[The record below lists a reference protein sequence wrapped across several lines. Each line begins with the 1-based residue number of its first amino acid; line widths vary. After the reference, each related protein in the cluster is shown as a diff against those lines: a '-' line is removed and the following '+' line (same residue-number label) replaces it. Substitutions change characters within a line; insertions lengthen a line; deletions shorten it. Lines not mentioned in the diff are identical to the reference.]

1 MKKHKKQRCC
11 FKKDFNPMLCL
22 KPAHII
28 IMKKA
33 PTLNDDEPVRSW
45 AVGTGGR
52 GAGGAMAFPYF
63 GRSVNPK
70 NTAD

>member
-1 MKKHKKQRCC
+1 
-11 FKKDFNPMLCL
+11 MLCL

-45 AVGTGGR
+45 TVGTEGR
-52 GAGGAMAFPYF
+52 GAGAATAFPYF
-63 GRSVNPK
+63 GRSDNLIP
-70 NTAD
+70 TG

>member
-1 MKKHKKQRCC
+1 
-11 FKKDFNPMLCL
+11 MLCL

-45 AVGTGGR
+45 AVGTGV
-52 GAGGAMAFPYF
+52 GGQGGNGYPIFWQV
-63 GRSVNPK
+63 S
-70 NTAD
+70 